1 MNVVGY
7 LRVSTDHQTNENQ
20 RIRIKEFS
28 ERRGWNL
35 IKIYEDIES
44 GKKRKRPG
52 LNELLKDA
60 RQDKFDKV
68 LSVRVDRISRNM
80 KDLIEIAGRLSDNA
94 VSMTFTEQDLDI
106 TSSMGRAMFL
116 IMGVFAELERSVMVE
131 RTIAGQNRARR
142 QGKKIGRPKIN
153 GMTIDKIKRLSEGG
167 LSIRKIS
174 NECKVSIGTV
184 QKVVSEKVGVS
195 LVENDTVHKTEVF

>member
-60 RQDKFDKV
+60 RQDNFDKV

-94 VSMTFTEQDLDI
+94 VSMSFTEQDLDI

-116 IMGVFAELERSVMVE
+116 IMGVFAELERSVLVE

-153 GMTIDKIKRLSEGG
+153 VMTIDKIKRLSKEG

-174 NECKVSIGTV
+174 NECKVSVGSV

-195 LVENDTVHKTEVF
+195 LVENGDVHKTRVI